1 MGMHRLRVLGLSLA
15 IASVVL
21 MTAWGRADWPSPAVA
36 ASQTAVMAIG
46 ASLVLMLA
54 IAIQNVPEGLAVSLA
69 APV

>member
-1 MGMHRLRVLGLSLA
+1 
-15 IASVVL
+15 
-21 MTAWGRADWPSPAVA
+21 MTAWGRVDWASPAVA
-36 ASQTAVMAIG
+36 ASQTVVMAIG

>member
-1 MGMHRLRVLGLSLA
+1 MRLPGILLISEVA
-15 IASVVL
+15 AVVL
-21 MTAWGRADWPSPAVA
+21 MTAWGRVDWASPAVA
-36 ASQTAVMAIG
+36 ASQTVVMAIG